1 MSYELELPKELTV
14 VHSVFHIFILKKC
27 LSDPSLIVPTEN
39 VGIKDNLSNE
49 EVLVQIFDRQVLK

>member
-27 LSDPSLIVPTEN
+27 LSDPSLIVPTKN
-39 VGIKDNLSNE
+39 VGIKDKLSYE
-49 EVLVQIFDRQVLK
+49 DFRVQILDR